1 MLFTNAAILKSASSQ
16 IIGNGFLQINDDKIV
31 AIGEMKNLTD
41 NVDSGDTIDLEGK
54 LLIPGIINAHNHCAM
69 TLYRGLADDLE
80 LNEWLQDHIFPAE
93 AVSVSKEMVY
103 WCTKLAAAEMLLSG
117 TTTVADGYF
126 FSGEAAKAL
135 AEVGMRGVVAHGVVD
150 FPAPSV
156 PDPTKN
162 IDALRNHLDTW
173 QEKNP
178 LITPAIFAHAPY
190 TCSPKTLVAAK
201 KLADERGCRFF
212 IHIAESPL
220 EQEKI
225 IDPQGQTPVQ
235 HLAALDLLGPNTVC
249 IHAIWLDDED
259 LEILKNTKTHVVLC
273 PQSNM
278 KLASG
283 ISKATKMLAMGIS
296 VGIGT
301 DGCASNNGLDMFRE
315 MDMLAKIQ
323 KVNNLDATALTAKE
337 ALTCSTVTNAN
348 ILGLEGLGSLTIGG
362 KADFVIIDT
371 KNVSLTPFFNQD
383 LLVYSAPGSHVDC
396 VVINGKLVVKSG
408 KIISFDLEETLQK
421 VRDLAN
427 IIKDNQVPPTQ
438 S

>member
-1 MLFTNAAILKSASSQ
+1 MLFTNAAILKSATSP
-16 IIGNGFLQINDDKIV
+16 IIENGFLHIKDDKII
-31 AIGEMKNLTD
+31 AIGDMNALTNKD
-41 NVDSGDTIDLEGK
+41 ASVDTTDLEGK
-54 LLIPGIINAHNHCAM
+54 LIIPGIINAHNHCAM

-135 AEVGMRGVVAHGVVD
+135 AETGMRGVVAHGIVD

-162 IDALRNHLDTW
+162 IDALKNHLDNW
-173 QEKNP
+173 QGKNP

-225 IDPQGQTPVQ
+225 IDPQGQTPIQ

-249 IHAIWLDDED
+249 IHTIWLDHDD

-283 ISKATKMLAMGIS
+283 ISKATKMLEMGIS

-301 DGCASNNGLDMFRE
+301 DGCASNNGLDMFQE

-323 KVNNLDATALTAKE
+323 KVHNLDATALTAKE
-337 ALTCSTVTNAN
+337 ALTCATERNAN
-348 ILGLEGLGSLTIGG
+348 ILDLEGIGNLTIGG
-362 KADFVIIDT
+362 KADFVIINT
-371 KNVSLTPFFNQD
+371 NCVSLTPFFNQD
-383 LLVYSAPGSHVDC
+383 LLVYSSPSSHIDS
-396 VVINGKLVVKSG
+396 VVINGSLVVKSG
-408 KIISFDLEETLQK
+408 KIVSFDVKETIQK
-421 VRDLAN
+421 VRSLADV
-427 IIKDNQVPPTQ
+427 IKANQA
-438 S
+438 